1 MNHRLVVLNRYR
13 NDCRHI
19 NSSSRGQWKFFC
31 MGSAVA
37 HNKGVLLPVDI
48 AAPEDPE
55 IAGCVYAFTSQS
67 YMLILVS
74 FEHKDKNM
82 SKRRPVTAT
91 AMLC

>member
-1 MNHRLVVLNRYR
+1 MEV
-13 NDCRHI
+13 
-19 NSSSRGQWKFFC
+19 FC
-31 MGSAVA
+31 MGSAVS

-91 AMLC
+91 AMLCWRHMKVVTLNKHNSHEAT

>member
-31 MGSAVA
+31 MGSAVS